1 MKRTYLSDD
10 FKIINWDNLKP
21 FYEELVSRK
30 IDSLI
35 DLKQWMFDCSEM
47 SAVVNEDGAWRYIK
61 MTCNTTDDALQES
74 FNYFVTEI
82 EPNITPFTNLLNQ
95 KLIDSPFLLELTG
108 DDNLIYLRS
117 VKRNIELYRESNIPL
132 ITQLRQKEQEYGTIS
147 AAQTI
152 DYQGEAMTLQKAAT
166 FFKSTDRK
174 LREEFYNKIQI
185 RRAND
190 ETVLNELFSD
200 LIKLRHQ
207 IALNT
212 GYSNYRD
219 FKHDELGRFDYKVSD
234 CYNFHDAIQQYIVP
248 LNKNIDT
255 NRKEKLHLDDYKPWD
270 TSVDVDGKP
279 ALVPFR
285 NAEDL
290 IQKTISCFKQ
300 IDNYFA
306 ECIRT
311 MESMNRL
318 DLDSRIGKAPGGY
331 NYPLMETD
339 VPFIFMNSVG
349 LHRDM
354 VTMLHEGGHAVHS
367 FLTADLALSEY
378 KNAPSEVAELAS
390 MSMELI
396 SMEHW
401 NAFFEN
407 EDDLKRAKK
416 EQLESVLKGLPW
428 IAMIDKFQHWIYT
441 NPAHSVDERNAY
453 WLLLCNEFGTG
464 IINMD
469 GLTDNLKRSWQPQLH
484 LFEVPFYYIEYG
496 MAQLGAIAV
505 WRNYKLNPSKALQDY
520 KNALALGYT
529 KAIPEIY
536 RTAGVKFDFSSEY
549 IKELA
554 DFVQKEYELLC

>member
-21 FYEELVSRK
+21 FYEELVNRK

-82 EPNITPFTNLLNQ
+82 EPNITPFTNVLNQ

-108 DDNLIYLRS
+108 DDNLVYLRS

-190 ETVLNELFSD
+190 ETILNELFSD

-248 LNKNIDT
+248 LNKKIDT
-255 NRKEKLHLDDYKPWD
+255 ERKAKLHLDDYKPWD

-290 IQKTISCFKQ
+290 IQKTTSCFKQ

-306 ECIRT
+306 ECIIT
-311 MESMNRL
+311 MKTMNRL

-367 FLTADLALSEY
+367 FLTANLALSEY
-378 KNAPSEVAELAS
+378 KMLLA
-390 MSMELI
+390 
-396 SMEHW
+396 
-401 NAFFEN
+401 
-407 EDDLKRAKK
+407 K
-416 EQLESVLKGLPW
+416 
-428 IAMIDKFQHWIYT
+428 
-441 NPAHSVDERNAY
+441 
-453 WLLLCNEFGTG
+453 
-464 IINMD
+464 
-469 GLTDNLKRSWQPQLH
+469 WQNSP
-484 LFEVPFYYIEYG
+484 V
-496 MAQLGAIAV
+496 
-505 WRNYKLNPSKALQDY
+505 
-520 KNALALGYT
+520 
-529 KAIPEIY
+529 
-536 RTAGVKFDFSSEY
+536 
-549 IKELA
+549 
-554 DFVQKEYELLC
+554 